1 MPPPKSC
8 LISSGI
14 NQRRKQISYSVLNNY
29 TRGRTFW
36 WKRIQVILYGN
47 NTWIWCSNHLMSSFF
62 PLMQTKI
69 PTTTDQNFESQ
80 VCWVCGVFLTEYP
93 RTFKM
98 QQWFVQNYFGKCY
111 AYLILRK
118 TSISSSGTQSQWN
131 PLQCLSEWRKTQ
143 PWFSRSKPGH
153 VTKPHTHTHTP
164 RFHDISENSI
174 NCWHWPRLQW
184 SKRQTCYC

>member
-69 PTTTDQNFESQ
+69 PTTTNQNFESQ
-80 VCWVCGVFLTEYP
+80 VCWVCGVFLTQGIPEP
-93 RTFKM
+93 LRCSSDLCKITLKMLCIFNSQKDLHIVLWDTITMKSPPMPFRMKENTALVFK
-98 QQWFVQNYFGKCY
+98 
-111 AYLILRK
+111 
-118 TSISSSGTQSQWN
+118 
-131 PLQCLSEWRKTQ
+131 E
-143 PWFSRSKPGH
+143 
-153 VTKPHTHTHTP
+153 
-164 RFHDISENSI
+164 
-174 NCWHWPRLQW
+174 
-184 SKRQTCYC
+184 